1 MDTILRILMD
11 IMFVG
16 VGIFMNRI
24 IYHKRGGKGKSY
36 MWLGPCVLVDIIL
49 TIMCILIWI

>member
-1 MDTILRILMD
+1 MD

-24 IYHKRGGKGKSY
+24 IYYKRGGKGNSH
-36 MWLGPCVLVDIIL
+36 MWLAPCVLVDML
-49 TIMCILIWI
+49 LVVMCLMIWLLD